1 MTNNLPQ
8 KLENY
13 RKLDGD
19 VKLHVLIDKDEDSD
33 KEEKK
38 SYTFAQAFRQVA

>member
-1 MTNNLPQ
+1 MTENLRA

-13 RKLDGD
+13 QKLDGD

-33 KEEKK
+33 KEG
-38 SYTFAQAFRQVA
+38 Q